1 MSLYDYDVDDYG
13 REDRD
18 DYYNGRDRDSAI
30 LDEYT
35 EEEVRANFEEVL
47 ERVNHGESL
56 SAILNYGIGKD
67 DLKNLAILYRDR
79 EDLQEKIYD
88 LMEDCNFHS
97 ELRDFEN
104 GNFEKYIEDEKPL
117 TPRERANKYI
127 EQYGNNALEQFKADS
142 VDYKKMTPEE
152 KQTYGII
159 NATLK
164 SKEFNDRLVQGVD
177 AVFNNDKFKE
187 WLAFS
192 RNFHNYSF
200 NNVMNI
206 FIQCPN
212 ATMVASKT
220 DWAKMGRRINDEDF
234 GKGITISVPNFRDF
248 TDKEKLEKFLEKQVA
263 DGWMSENEA
272 EKYRVELD
280 EKGKVGILSGF
291 SYGKVYDVS
300 MTNGKEL
307 PKNEARETLNLSLDN
322 FEDIKATLMAISEE
336 NNVSIEYASADDGK
350 LSNAYGYFSPMENRI
365 VVRDVDYEGEPRS
378 QADVIRTTSHEM
390 AHSMLHG
397 NEMLTAGVESSDK
410 AFSRS
415 EKEIEAEG
423 TALLVCEHIGFDS
436 GANTYGY
443 LASYLPE
450 ESEKRIEILKK
461 ATDKILKCSAEIN
474 ARFDEKYAE
483 IVQSKEADRDMVEI
497 TCYGDT
503 RTMERNEAVK
513 FYMDAMNSCDPN
525 SSECSRYITILQ
537 GLQAGDKVVSDEK
550 EMVSFG
556 KSDVKPE
563 KNKTVNKGETK
574 G

>member
-18 DYYNGRDRDSAI
+18 EYYNGRDRDSAI

-97 ELRDFEN
+97 ELRDFED

-336 NNVSIEYASADDGK
+336 NNVPIEYASTDDGK

-365 VVRDVDYEGEPRS
+365 VVRDVDYEDEPRS

-415 EKEIEAEG
+415 DKEIEAEG

-483 IVQSKEADRDMVEI
+483 IVQSKETGKGMQ
-497 TCYGDT
+497 T
-503 RTMERNEAVK
+503 
-513 FYMDAMNSCDPN
+513 
-525 SSECSRYITILQ
+525 
-537 GLQAGDKVVSDEK
+537 
-550 EMVSFG
+550 FG

-563 KNKTVNKGETK
+563 QNKHINKGETK
-574 G
+574 